1 MFNPLSLNEDEYLLL
16 NTTPDEIKTEYICH
30 KILNFTD
37 AQNSIACRYQL
48 FCQIDGKE
56 IWLEVKKDRALNY
69 QLFYYEKAQIVKNCP
84 SFLAIVGTQ
93 TLGYH
98 NPSEKNTKQIIYNRI
113 PKKGEIVM
121 PVKHLISE
129 DELPQDPH
137 LNGYYKDANENW
149 YFMTKRSEGTL
160 KNFDNNLKMRSW
172 EYKHDQNRLLIE
184 MLDFD
189 KTLTDI
195 TIYEGR
201 EIQRKNLKKIS
212 GLVIDGVG
220 SYNAPQNSNQ

>member
-16 NTTPDEIKTEYICH
+16 NTTSNEIKTEYICH

-48 FCQIDGKE
+48 FRQIDEKE

-69 QLFYYEKAQIVKNCP
+69 QLFYYEKTQIVKSCP

-93 TLGYH
+93 TLSYH
-98 NPSEKNTKQIIYNRI
+98 SPDQKDTKQIIYNRI

-121 PVKHLISE
+121 PVKHLVSE
-129 DELPQDPH
+129 DELPQDPY

-184 MLDFD
+184 MPYFEN
-189 KTLTDI
+189 TLTDI

-201 EIQRKNLKKIS
+201 EIQRKNLKRVS
-212 GLVIDGVG
+212 LG
-220 SYNAPQNSNQ
+220 